1 MDLNIANYTL
11 SQYVTSYTS
20 TDTSVN
26 SVVTVDDSKGNIITD
41 LTSVNLNMM
50 NTRCES
56 VSVTDNVVVSS
67 DFTASTSIQQS
78 TSLAHIPLKSY
89 LIKAFPFQVNCIGC
103 NKSFPCYYT
112 PKGFKKIPSPAYY
125 VHCIDECQMYR
136 AKDLIRS
143 CEYCNFKFLDKE
155 ALGIHKNSCKASN
168 KRSILASKP
177 SWMPVSI
184 ALTIINYSKFEGK
197 TACRGCKQLFPCY
210 RKGSKV
216 VPSLD
221 YYIHCIENCKEYRD
235 KGWMKI
241 CSLCNCKFLNN
252 QALVQHKRGCFK

>member
-11 SQYVTSYTS
+11 SQYVPYASS
-20 TDTSVN
+20 GDTAVD
-26 SVVTVDDSKGNIITD
+26 SVVAVDSKEIIAD
-41 LTSVNLNMM
+41 LTSVNLTMM
-50 NTRCES
+50 DAACD
-56 VSVTDNVVVSS
+56 VTVTEAAT
-67 DFTASTSIQQS
+67 FTASPPVQS
-78 TSLAHIPLKSY
+78 SLAHIPLKSY

-103 NKSFPCYYT
+103 NKAFPCYYT

-125 VHCIDECQMYR
+125 VHCIDECQLYR

-168 KRSILASKP
+168 KRSILAQKP

-216 VPSLD
+216 VPSLE
-221 YYIHCIENCKEYRD
+221 YYVHCIENCKEYRD

-252 QALVQHKRGCFK
+252 QALVQHKRGCLK